1 MKAIM
6 KTISDEFNLNYDLTF
21 SSTENLE
28 IRRRLIPELK
38 KSLLPQFKLSVVQLN
53 TWLSSLHKSQHV
65 TKKMHSSGTFEK
77 NEHRLYL
84 NSRTNNV
91 IFVIFVIFDNFYFI
105 LLIVY

>member
-6 KTISDEFNLNYDLTF
+6 KTISDEFDLNYDLTF

-38 KSLLPQFKLSVVQLN
+38 KSLLPQFKPSVAQLN
-53 TWLSSLHKSQHV
+53 IWLSSLHKSRCI
-65 TKKMHSSGTFEK
+65 TKKMRSSRTFEK
-77 NEHRLYL
+77 NERRSHL
-84 NSRTNNV
+84 NSRTNDV
-91 IFVIFVIFDNFYFI
+91 IFVIFVIFDIFYFI